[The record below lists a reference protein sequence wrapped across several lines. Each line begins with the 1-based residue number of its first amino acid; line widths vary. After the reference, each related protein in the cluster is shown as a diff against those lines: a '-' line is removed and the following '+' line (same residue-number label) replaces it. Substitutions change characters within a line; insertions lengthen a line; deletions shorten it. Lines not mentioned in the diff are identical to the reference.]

1 MKKNRK
7 IPNVP
12 ETDRSKLQEGCDT
25 KFNLFGVMN
34 CLIGSYKEVDKN
46 TKFRIRETHY
56 DNGRILFFAEK
67 SQNGKKWE
75 VIQNAS
81 GYESKES
88 ALNDIES
95 YKQFYNPPKVKEN
108 KIHSVD

>member
-1 MKKNRK
+1 MISEKNVK
-7 IPNVP
+7 HVV
-12 ETDRSKLQEGCDT
+12 G

-34 CLIGSYKEVDKN
+34 CLIGSCKEVNKH
-46 TKFRIRETHY
+46 TKFRIREAHY

-67 SQNGKKWE
+67 SQNSKKWK
-75 VIQNAS
+75 VIQNIS

-95 YKQFYNPPKVKEN
+95 YKKFYNPPKVIEN
-108 KIHSVD
+108 KIYSVG